1 MAGRTLVA
9 SPLLWIAL
17 SLGLLT
23 HAAYLSLD
31 RDHYGADTPS
41 YLIPADNL
49 LHGQGFVNALHQPEL
64 RRTPGYPLLLAI
76 FRVAPLK
83 VEYLIL
89 LQHACC
95 VLLAVA
101 VTAFALRVT
110 GSRVVALT
118 AASVLS
124 LDLATLRI
132 ANLLLTEIT
141 STLLITLA
149 AWLVYRAITKPGSN
163 VLTSVAAG
171 LLGGCAALVR
181 PVSILYFVPLSLCL
195 FLARGR
201 CALRPLVF
209 MIASFLLLPMLWST
223 RNLVDGGYFG
233 LSTIGTED
241 ILYYRAAGA
250 LAVQQPGNYLS
261 NVRKVRDV
269 LIDQTCAD
277 LERAYGRNCSQVT
290 ETQTASYSVRKGM
303 NIIRD
308 NSLSYLRSSVWAL
321 AYIVFGGGAEA
332 LSKISNVSP
341 RAAEY
346 MVLLFTVPE
355 ACLAVVGCWY
365 WYRRDRNL
373 CYLLVFSIGY
383 FFLISAGAEAYSRF
397 KVPMMPLYAL
407 LIGGGAAEMLQWIQ
421 TFTTARA
428 TSENATTTL
437 S

>member
-1 MAGRTLVA
+1 
-9 SPLLWIAL
+9 
-17 SLGLLT
+17 
-23 HAAYLSLD
+23 
-31 RDHYGADTPS
+31 
-41 YLIPADNL
+41 
-49 LHGQGFVNALHQPEL
+49 
-64 RRTPGYPLLLAI
+64 
-76 FRVAPLK
+76 
-83 VEYLIL
+83 
-89 LQHACC
+89 
-95 VLLAVA
+95 
-101 VTAFALRVT
+101 
-110 GSRVVALT
+110 
-118 AASVLS
+118 
-124 LDLATLRI
+124 
-132 ANLLLTEIT
+132 
-141 STLLITLA
+141 
-149 AWLVYRAITKPGSN
+149 
-163 VLTSVAAG
+163 
-171 LLGGCAALVR
+171 
-181 PVSILYFVPLSLCL
+181 
-195 FLARGR
+195 
-201 CALRPLVF
+201 

-290 ETQTASYSVRKGM
+290 ETQIASYSVRKGM

-397 KVPMMPLYAL
+397 KVPIMPLYAL